1 MGVVINTNISSI
13 TASRILS
20 NNRSDLETAMER
32 LASGKRINS
41 ANDDAAGMAVAA
53 KMRADIRSLNQ
64 AVRNTN
70 DAISLVNTYDG
81 GAAEIESILIRMRE
95 LAVQAKTG
103 SYTSSDLAN
112 ADFEYEALKAEI
124 SRIAKVT
131 AFNRQILGQGNV
143 NANGVMVS
151 SDGDTA
157 FSFYVGADVARTGN
171 TVTFSAK
178 SLDLNWYDNL
188 QSDVSAAGASNVAQ
202 GTLTVPVHNEN
213 ASAYIKSQSFSTTAG
228 ISTATLSITTPGVS
242 AGLRSIANTT
252 YAGSAIIQL
261 DAALSSLA
269 VNRAL
274 AGSFV
279 NRLEHTVSNLMNV
292 SQRLQEAVSGI
303 EDADYAA
310 ESAALA
316 RGMVLAQA
324 GTAMLAQANQAPQ
337 FVLTLLR
344 G

>member
-20 NNRSDLETAMER
+20 ENRADLEKAMER
-32 LASGKRINS
+32 LSSGKRINS

-64 AVRNTN
+64 SVRNTN

-81 GAAEIESILIRMRE
+81 AASEIESILIRMRE
-95 LAVQAKTG
+95 LAVQAKNGT
-103 SYTSSDLAN
+103 YEAADRTNAN
-112 ADFEYEALKAEI
+112 YEYEALKTEI
-124 SRIAKVT
+124 TRIAGVS
-131 AFNRQILGQGNV
+131 AFNRMTV
-143 NANGVMVS
+143 AS
-151 SDGDTA
+151 TSDTAGATTSGDKA
-157 FSFYVGADVARTGN
+157 FSFYVGADVAKSGN
-171 TVTFSAK
+171 TVTFSSQA
-178 SLDLNWYDNL
+178 LDLNKAVPDSTLN
-188 QSDVSAAGASNVAQ
+188 SVIDTAA
-202 GTLTVPVHNEN
+202 
-213 ASAYIKSQSFSTTAG
+213 
-228 ISTATLSITTPGVS
+228 
-242 AGLRSIANTT
+242 
-252 YAGSAIIQL
+252 AGSAITNLDVAIYQL
-261 DAALSSLA
+261 AA
-269 VNRAL
+269 NRSQAGAL
-274 AGSFV
+274 V

-324 GTAMLAQANQAPQ
+324 GTAMLAQANQAPN
-337 FVLTLLR
+337 FILALLR